1 MGEFYMKRH
10 GNADMKVSLPAQLLN
25 RPDCFA
31 ALCVSAEAVSLRD
44 AVPVLDDD
52 HFHDAPVLLEE
63 RPQLLFGCVFG
74 YHPDEELALYSQEKR
89 WNHPLLDG
97 LQKTDLHLL

>member
-10 GNADMKVSLPAQLLN
+10 GNADMKVSLPAQPLN

-31 ALCVSAEAVSLRD
+31 AFCISAEAVSLRD
-44 AVPVLDDD
+44 AVSVFDDY

-63 RPQLLFGCVFG
+63 RHQLLLGCVFG
-74 YHPDEELALYSQEKR
+74 YHPDEELALYSQGMR
-89 WNHPLLDG
+89 WDHTLLDV